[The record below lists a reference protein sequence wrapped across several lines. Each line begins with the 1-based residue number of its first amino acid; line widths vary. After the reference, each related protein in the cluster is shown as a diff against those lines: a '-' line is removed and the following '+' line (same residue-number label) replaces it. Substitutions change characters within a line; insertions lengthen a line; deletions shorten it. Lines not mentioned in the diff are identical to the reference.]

1 MLSVFHLAVGY
12 TVYKIAQY
20 AEFKVNNVNMKKSKV
35 REDALKYRYNSP
47 DDVVIGDQVSKGE
60 RVKDISFDVKKNQ
73 ILAILGPERSG
84 KSSLL

>member
-1 MLSVFHLAVGY
+1 
-12 TVYKIAQY
+12 
-20 AEFKVNNVNMKKSKV
+20 MKKSKV

-84 KSSLL
+84 KSSLLDIISTLSSFDSGDISI